1 MVEPEPTKVAVEFG
15 DRGNSAQ
22 FCRGG
27 GWSPAEPKHTW
38 TVGLESALELPLPAR
53 SGVYLLNLT
62 LAPFVFKERLPAQKL
77 TVVVNGK
84 EIKTNTVRERA
95 SIEYKLP
102 WELLEGRDSIDV
114 VFKHPNAAKP
124 AEVNGVPDQRQIAF
138 AFEAVTLTRSIEE
151 AQSASKSSGNA
162 DGASLASG
170 SEALSLAD
178 LALKFENLGENCE
191 FGLVQRR
198 FGSEPLGLL
207 RFSSTPI
214 LKLID
219 ALDMRFEDLG
229 RPDLVDVRASG
240 SGKEYMVLDKKFGFL
255 YHPWVNLGD
264 ATPKEIHARE
274 CGRLPFLVTK
284 LIEDL
289 EDGRKIFV
297 YHGMRPLAESTVL
310 RLVEAVRRYSKATL
324 LWVEVEDGDNPAGAV
339 KELTPGLLKGYIDR
353 FAPGENAHEIS
364 LEMWVTICR
373 NAYALAQRSEL
384 VAQ

>member
-1 MVEPEPTKVAVEFG
+1 MVELDPASIAVEFG

-22 FCRGG
+22 YCRGG
-27 GWSPAEPKHTW
+27 WSAPEHGHTW
-38 TVGLESALELPLPAR
+38 TTGLESVIELPRPERPGA
-53 SGVYLLNLT
+53 YLLHLT
-62 LAPFVFKERLPAQKL
+62 LAPFVWKEKLPAQKL
-77 TVVVNGK
+77 TLVINGR
-84 EIKTNTVRERA
+84 EIKTSTVRERT
-95 SIEYKLP
+95 SIEYRLP
-102 WELLEGRDSIDV
+102 WELFDGRNSISV

-124 AEVNGVPDQRQIAF
+124 IDVNGAADERLIAL
-138 AFEAVTLTRSIEE
+138 AFETVTLTRSLEDPQATTTII
-151 AQSASKSSGNA
+151 ATADDASAPLNPIP
-162 DGASLASG
+162 LA
-170 SEALSLAD
+170 E

-219 ALDMRFEDLG
+219 ALDMRFQDLG

-264 ATPKEIHARE
+264 ATPKEIHSRE

-289 EDGRKIFV
+289 EEGRKIFV
-297 YHGMRPLAESTVL
+297 YHGMRALSETVVL
-310 RLVEAVRRYSKATL
+310 RLVSALRRYSNATL
-324 LWVEVEDGDNPAGAV
+324 LWVEVEDAANPAGTV

-364 LEMWVTICR
+364 LDMWVTICR
-373 NAYALAQRSEL
+373 NAYALARRAEL